1 VEALEN
7 FYRLLISM
15 LRILTSCVIS
25 RGSRNQHVLAQG
37 RAFLTENRQC
47 MQGVF
52 KAAVREGPQVRPSIK
67 QALEDLVGCYS
78 ALIHAT
84 DFVEVSV

>member
-1 VEALEN
+1 
-7 FYRLLISM
+7 M
-15 LRILTSCVIS
+15 
-25 RGSRNQHVLAQG
+25 AQSS
-37 RAFLTENRQC
+37 AFLTEISQC

-67 QALEDLVGCYS
+67 QALEDLVGCFS

-84 DFVEVSV
+84 DFVEVSFSPFAVLCYADY